1 MVGPR
6 GRRVGEAAGTCYKP
20 GKEFNPNTML
30 IDRDSRIVE
39 SRLDTSGGDG
49 SQERTLTVVESSG
62 AVRTPPLEAAWLQIV
77 GPADTRQQG
86 LDDTGIFPHE
96 GKGD

>member
-1 MVGPR
+1 M
-6 GRRVGEAAGTCYKP
+6 GEAAGTCYKP
-20 GKEFNPNTML
+20 GKEINLNTML

-49 SQERTLTVVESSG
+49 SQERTLTVVESSAG
-62 AVRTPPLEAAWLQIV
+62 AVRTPPMEAAWLQIV
-77 GPADTRQQG
+77 GPVDTRHPG
-86 LDDTGIFPHE
+86 GDDTGIFPHD